1 MPQLHLPVQSGS
13 DRVLAAM
20 NRRHTR
26 SDYLAIIARLRAAR
40 PDMAFTSDFI
50 VGFPGETEEDFRE
63 TLQIVDEVGYAGAF
77 SFKYSARP
85 GTPAAEANQIPEAI
99 KVERLAR
106 LQAAIDRNQ
115 AAFNSAC
122 VGRTLEILLEKPGRV
137 PGQLVG
143 RSPYLQPVQVMA
155 PTPLIGT
162 IVRAIIT
169 AAGANSLFGAL
180 AHPLPATAAQSTL
193 ADLGA

>member
-1 MPQLHLPVQSGS
+1 AHSDLPKLTPQLHLPIQSGS

-50 VGFPGETEEDFRE
+50 VGFPGETEEDFGE
-63 TLQIVDEVGYAGAF
+63 TLRIVDEVGYAGAF
-77 SFKYSARP
+77 SFKYPARP
-85 GTPAAEANQIPEAI
+85 GTPAADSEDQISAAV
-99 KVERLAR
+99 KDERLAR
-106 LQAAIDRNQ
+106 LQAAIVRNQ

-122 VGRTLEILLEKPGRV
+122 VGRTIEVLLEKSGRL

-143 RSPYLQPVQVMA
+143 RSPYL
-155 PTPLIGT
+155 
-162 IVRAIIT
+162 
-169 AAGANSLFGAL
+169 
-180 AHPLPATAAQSTL
+180 
-193 ADLGA
+193 